1 MRKNIARVRLFK
13 FGLCHCN
20 FMTDVS
26 TFVLKHLKV
35 DIAFGRNEA
44 IDFTVS
50 LLYLDMKKKH
60 RVCVL
65 NGLILKTKYLLI
77 NYSPLKIFIACSDTE
92 EGKPG
97 NGRLLVLAGLFI
109 KFHFCKT

>member
-1 MRKNIARVRLFK
+1 MR
-13 FGLCHCN
+13 
-20 FMTDVS
+20 
-26 TFVLKHLKV
+26 
-35 DIAFGRNEA
+35 EP
-44 IDFTVS
+44 IDFFVS
-50 LLYLDMKKKH
+50 LYQIQLMKKKH
-60 RVCVL
+60 RVL
-65 NGLILKTKYLLI
+65 NGLIFKTKYLWI

>member
-1 MRKNIARVRLFK
+1 M
-13 FGLCHCN
+13 
-20 FMTDVS
+20 
-26 TFVLKHLKV
+26 
-35 DIAFGRNEA
+35 
-44 IDFTVS
+44 
-50 LLYLDMKKKH
+50 
-60 RVCVL
+60 